1 LKKKIILLDI
11 LFIVIFLIPSTI
23 AINEKQKIEIIEEK
37 HILTENLAV
46 QIIRPKPSHLYLFD
60 TIEIPISSPS
70 TIIIGDIT
78 CVAEQVPVYPYTV
91 KWIFTDW
98 KYGNYKYPS
107 DNVSTP
113 YWRYT
118 YSKFNFGQLEITASF
133 ENTAETVMTSDT
145 IIVKKFL

>member
-1 LKKKIILLDI
+1 LKKKIII
-11 LFIVIFLIPSTI
+11 FNIFIIAIFLIPSTI
-23 AINEKQKIEIIEEK
+23 AVQEENTINTNDEEQYA
-37 HILTENLAV
+37 LNNLAV

-60 TIEIPISSPS
+60 TFEIPISYPS

-98 KYGNYKYPS
+98 QYGVHKYPC

-118 YSKFNFGQLEITASF
+118 YSNFNFGQFEITASF
-133 ENTAETVMTSDT
+133 ENTAETVLTSDT
-145 IIVKKFL
+145 IIVKKYL